1 MFLTLISYFLVH
13 FASTCFSVSCV
24 CVFIRLLSSFPT
36 LSGVFVLCESPS
48 VPRRIIQVVCFLCS
62 VFPLRFLVLGPLL
75 QLCFCFVSLY
85 HLKAFS
91 TTAAVWVY
99 TLFHEPWMW
108 VHVLPVTEL
117 HFGNKNGRVGKVS
130 KSCDLETV
138 SCVLSEERERCR

>member
-48 VPRRIIQVVCFLCS
+48 VPCRIIQVVCFLCS

-85 HLKAFS
+85 HLKAFN
-91 TTAAVWVY
+91 TTAAV
-99 TLFHEPWMW
+99 
-108 VHVLPVTEL
+108 
-117 HFGNKNGRVGKVS
+117 
-130 KSCDLETV
+130 
-138 SCVLSEERERCR
+138 